1 MTQSDKLST
10 KKRTSTP
17 MIEVEAPSF
26 GLLERIGGSIVS
38 NQYSRQGVAGQH
50 VEAK

>member
-1 MTQSDKLST
+1 MPQSDSLAQ
-10 KKRTSTP
+10 KRTSTP

-38 NQYSRQGVAGQH
+38 NRYSHQGVAGQH
-50 VEAK
+50 AEVK